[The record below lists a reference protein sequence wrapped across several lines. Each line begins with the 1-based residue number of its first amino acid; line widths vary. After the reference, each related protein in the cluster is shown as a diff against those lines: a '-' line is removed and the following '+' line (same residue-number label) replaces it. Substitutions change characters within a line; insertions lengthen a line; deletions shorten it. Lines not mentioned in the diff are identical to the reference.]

1 MKLSPAK
8 STKPKDIR
16 QAQLQAQLA
25 AAGPMRDRFPQLS
38 ELQVDLAFA
47 SSTADPSPSAQRFTL
62 YPAARAYFQYR
73 CPCADCDGV
82 VDLGDAVRE
91 LAASAAQSPGRSSG
105 QLTCQGTRLRNSAF
119 SQPCSMQVKYQLRT
133 LPRRDAEVRVA
144 AK

>member
-16 QAQLQAQLA
+16 QAKLQAQLA
-25 AAGPMRDRFPQLS
+25 AAGPLRDRYPQLG

-47 SSTADPSPSAQRFTL
+47 SCTADPSPSAQRFTL

-82 VDLGDAVRE
+82 MDLGDAIRDLV
-91 LAASAAQSPGRSSG
+91 ASAAQSPGRSSG
-105 QLTCQGTRLRNSAF
+105 QLTCQGVRLRDSAF
-119 SQPCSMQVKYQLRT
+119 SQPCTMQVKYQLRAV
-133 LPRRDAEVRVA
+133 PRREPEVRVA